1 MEVPDNVKRNVRA
14 VLLSKVGGVL
24 VSDLV
29 KDYKSLLK
37 EPLRFKD
44 LGFSTIKE
52 FVDAMPEVCRLE
64 YDDGIMA
71 HKLYGVGDKSTYM
84 SLSQKRAEKS
94 KQSYTSNGRK
104 APSSGRR
111 ETNPE
116 LQPNTKGLFTLCYP
130 RNKEPKS
137 FDEQDLQ
144 EKFAEFGNL
153 AEIHKIPGLF
163 FLRFS
168 DLDSAQAALDKY
180 EMELELRP
188 ASEKTRNRNYQFVN
202 KGAEKTADE
211 ETVHK
216 IDTDNGL
223 PNSSSEV
230 IEIFIGNIASEC
242 DEDMFKEEISS
253 LGPHDIRMKTA
264 KGNIKKKFAFVKF
277 QGHEQSKAE
286 AFISKYDG
294 FMFDGRKLNVRLSTS
309 DPPPQRDRRQ
319 DRPRY
324 EENSTTEQEESFDPV
339 PNGDTMSEQNT
350 DHHSPPFQA
359 MEELHI
365 DTDFQSNSSF
375 RIRDEN
381 NSPVGSAHSQRS
393 QGGHRQRHSPAA
405 SVQKHSPAASVIST
419 LSQRGGSQQ
428 NTGTSVLR
436 GTNPQ
441 PVPNTRQIPGGY
453 PFMEDSLD
461 DMPSLEPV
469 GTGMYP
475 QPLQHADQTPQ
486 LFVSNFPYGEF
497 DEELID
503 FFSQYGAYDIH
514 MINRNDPK
522 VSTRAMIYVANFE
535 EAERAVLECNQM
547 IYKGRRLL
555 VNINKYLG
563 NTTVNFLSSYHSMD
577 NIKCTVSSK
586 AGRTTMVE
594 KSKETGPSIASPGMT
609 GPGGDGYKNLE
620 CHSSNS
626 SIASS
631 QGEPPIKTWHSLVQT
646 YKIIMNTLHIKPHMK
661 RPQTKEIVI
670 YVTSVFDQKS
680 FWGQIVEDESSL
692 NALSDVMEGL
702 QSSENRIGPTKSL
715 GRCAALYKKEWYRGW
730 IVGEKSDHRSVNVFF
745 VDYGNTTT
753 VDRRRTSLTTP
764 YIWETKPILQPFAMS
779 GDSKVDIQEN
789 TLVTAV
795 VSRYGADESGYVTDV
810 VIQEILQ

>member
-1 MEVPDNVKRNVRA
+1 MQVPDNVKRNVRA

-44 LGFSTIKE
+44 LGFSSIKE
-52 FVDAMPEVCRLE
+52 FVDAMPDVCRLE

-94 KQSYTSNGRK
+94 KLNNTSNGRK
-104 APSSGRR
+104 APSSVRKDP
-111 ETNPE
+111 NPE
-116 LQPNTKGLFTLCYP
+116 LLPNTKGLYTLCYP

-144 EKFAEFGNL
+144 EKFGEFGNL

-168 DLDSAQAALDKY
+168 DIDSAQAALDKY

-188 ASEKTRNRNYQFVN
+188 AAEKTRNRSYQNAN
-202 KGAEKTADE
+202 KVEEKSTE
-211 ETVHK
+211 EATVHRM
-216 IDTDNGL
+216 DNGL
-223 PNSSSEV
+223 LNSSSEA
-230 IEIFIGNIASEC
+230 IEVFIGNIAFGC
-242 DEDMFKEEISS
+242 DQDLFKEEISS
-253 LGPHDIRMKTA
+253 QGAHDVRIKTA
-264 KGNIKKKFAFVKF
+264 KANNKKIFAFAKF
-277 QGHEQSKAE
+277 HGHEKSKVE

-294 FMFDGRKLNVRLSTS
+294 YTYEGRKLNVRLSTP
-309 DPPPQRDRRQ
+309 DPPKIDGRQ
-319 DRPRY
+319 DRSRS
-324 EENSTTEQEESFDPV
+324 EENSTIMPNEPEESFDP
-339 PNGDTMSEQNT
+339 PTNGDTMSEKT
-350 DHHSPPFQA
+350 TEHHSPPVRA
-359 MEELHI
+359 MEELHV
-365 DTDFQSNSSF
+365 DTNFHSNSSY
-375 RIRDEN
+375 RIGDEAS
-381 NSPVGSAHSQRS
+381 SPVGSVHSQRS
-393 QGGHRQRHSPAA
+393 QGGNRPKHSLR
-405 SVQKHSPAASVIST
+405 HSPAASVIST
-419 LSQRGGSQQ
+419 LSQRGGGAQQ
-428 NTGTSVLR
+428 NTQTSVLR

-441 PVPNTRQIPGGY
+441 QVPNTRRNPGGY
-453 PFMEDSLD
+453 PYGEEGLD

-469 GTGMYP
+469 GTGMFP
-475 QPLQHADQTPQ
+475 PPLQQAEQPPQ

-514 MINRNDPK
+514 MMNRNDPK

-547 IYKGRRLL
+547 TYKGRRLL
-555 VNINKYLG
+555 VNINKFLG
-563 NTTVNFLSSYHSMD
+563 NTTVNFLSSYHPMD
-577 NIKCTVSSK
+577 NIKCTVSSR

-594 KSKETGPSIASPGMT
+594 KSQETGPGVISPGRT

-620 CHSSNS
+620 RHSSNS

-631 QGEPPIKTWHSLVQT
+631 QGEPPIKTWHSMVQT

-670 YVTSVFDQKS
+670 YVTSVFDQKC
-680 FWGQIVEDESSL
+680 FWGQVVEDESSL
-692 NALSDVMEGL
+692 NALSDVMAGL
-702 QSSENRIGPTKSL
+702 QSSENRIGPTKGL

-745 VDYGNTTT
+745 VDYGNTATM
-753 VDRRRTSLTTP
+753 DRRHASLTTP
-764 YIWETKPILQPFAMS
+764 YIWETKPILQPFAVS
-779 GDSKVDIQEN
+779 GDSKVEIQEN
-789 TLVTAV
+789 TLVTAA
-795 VSRYGADESGYVTDV
+795 VSKYGTDESGFMTE
-810 VIQEILQ
+810 VIIQNILQ